1 MASTTTLDHLLNHHN
16 DDDTF
21 HVLSTTPPRNG
32 FTFSLDHNGLKL
44 LRPGKLIVA
53 AFPDFYPVCYASS
66 RSQAK
71 QHDSSSSSP
80 SSTSSII
87 VTIPSTD
94 RDDSTSELTHPQ
106 FAGLEVDLILRFCA
120 QQGLQPEIFA
130 APSFEGI
137 WNYPTRFLAD
147 VCIGGITAA
156 PSRDHVGL
164 AWSEAYYT
172 VTRTLIYHRRNPP
185 KAGLPF
191 PHAVDGIVRG
201 VPGSTGF
208 ADAEAR
214 LCASGKRHLLQEST
228 DDEGDIQALLR
239 GDIQGVMRG
248 SAIGRAIVRRY
259 PTDLAMMEAWEILP
273 ELRPT
278 PQGEVFC
285 FPVRT
290 ESGLAGRLTEFVARE
305 RATGSFGRLLQKHGL
320 A

>member
-1 MASTTTLDHLLNHHN
+1 MASTTTLNHLLHHHN
-16 DDDTF
+16 DDDTSY
-21 HVLSTTPPRNG
+21 VLSTTPPRSG
-32 FTFSLDHNGLKL
+32 FSFSLDHNGLKL

-71 QHDSSSSSP
+71 QHDSSSSP
-80 SSTSSII
+80 SSTSGTIAI
-87 VTIPSTD
+87 IPSTD
-94 RDDSTSELTHPQ
+94 RDDSTSELTHPH

-120 QQGLQPEIFA
+120 QQGLQAEIFA
-130 APSFEGI
+130 APAFEGI
-137 WNYPTRFLAD
+137 WTFPTRFLAD

-156 PSRDHVGL
+156 PSRNHAGL

-172 VTRTLIYHRRNPP
+172 VTRTLIYHRRHPP
-185 KAGLPF
+185 KAGLQF
-191 PHAVDGIVRG
+191 PQAIEGIVRG

-214 LCASGKRHLLQEST
+214 LCASGKGHLLQEST

-248 SAIGRAIVRRY
+248 STIGRAIVRRY
-259 PTDLAMMEAWEILP
+259 PNELSMMEAWEILP
-273 ELRPT
+273 DLRPT

-285 FPVRT
+285 FPVRA

-305 RATGSFGRLLQKHGL
+305 RATGSLGRLLQKHGL